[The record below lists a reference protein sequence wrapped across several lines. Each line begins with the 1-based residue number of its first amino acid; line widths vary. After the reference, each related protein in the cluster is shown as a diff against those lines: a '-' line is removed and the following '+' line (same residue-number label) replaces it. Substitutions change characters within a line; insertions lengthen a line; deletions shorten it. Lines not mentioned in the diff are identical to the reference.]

1 MEPSPSPQALPVK
14 PPKASS
20 WLQVII
26 TGLIFYLVSTI
37 LLVVTQNPNLF
48 PTVVMIGSFL
58 VPVTYVTFFYE
69 RRHLS
74 HLSVST
80 TFIG

>member
-1 MEPSPSPQALPVK
+1 MEPSPSTQSYPIKL
-14 PPKASS
+14 PKASS
-20 WLQVII
+20 WLQMII
-26 TGLIFYLVSTI
+26 TGLIFYLISTI
-37 LLVVTQNPNLF
+37 LLVVTQNPSLF

>member
-1 MEPSPSPQALPVK
+1 MEPAQETLTLQSI
-14 PPKASS
+14 PPKANV
-20 WLQVII
+20 WLQTLLSGFGLYII
-26 TGLIFYLVSTI
+26 AVVFLILI
-37 LLVVTQNPNLF
+37 GNPNLF

-74 HLSVST
+74 NLSL
-80 TFIG
+80 